1 MRHSLTTTALAGT
14 LVLATGCFLAGCAK
28 TYIQPQYVPDDKG
41 NAATVMLPDGSQLS
55 MIYGGVRADPQNT
68 QQRMDGGYVHT
79 HWVDGKLRS
88 DFDSRSTVSPSLAL
102 EAAQMVVP
110 AAATLGAGAL
120 IDSGEHFAGQ
130 AVALGTY
137 RGDAAI
143 GKGLAAQKP
152 TQIGISNVNG
162 AYATGGSAS
171 ATQSQSQSVPSS
183 ITIHQSSLP

>member
-1 MRHSLTTTALAGT
+1 MKLLLASTAL
-14 LVLATGCFLAGCAK
+14 VLSLAACAK
-28 TYIQPQYVPDDKG
+28 TYIAPQYVPDDKG

-102 EAAQMVVP
+102 EAAQIVVP

-120 IDSGEHFAGQ
+120 IDAGEHFAGQ

-137 RGDAAI
+137 SGDVAI

-152 TQIGISNVNG
+152 AQIGISNVNG
-162 AYATGGSAS
+162 NYNVNAAYATANAS
-171 ATQSQSQSVPSS
+171 QSQSLSVPSS